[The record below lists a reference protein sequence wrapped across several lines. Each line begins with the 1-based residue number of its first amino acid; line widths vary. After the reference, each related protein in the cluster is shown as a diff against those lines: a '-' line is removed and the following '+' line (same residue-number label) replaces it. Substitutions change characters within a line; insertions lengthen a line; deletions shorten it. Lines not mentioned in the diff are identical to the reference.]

1 MAATQREKARKL
13 IAENRQARRNYEI
26 EDTYEAGIQLLGTEV
41 KSLRAG
47 RANIAESYA
56 REEDGEIILI
66 NSSIPIYP
74 PAAQF
79 NHEPGRKRKLLL
91 KKKEM
96 AKLIL
101 GVDKEGRTLVPLKM
115 YFNDRGLAKVELGI
129 GRGRKNIDKRDVE
142 KQRDWNRQKG
152 RLLRDR
158 G

>member
-1 MAATQREKARKL
+1 MAPTAREKARKL

-101 GVDKEGRTLVPLKM
+101 GIDKEGRTLVPLKM

>member
-1 MAATQREKARKL
+1 MANQREKARKL

-26 EDTYEAGIQLLGTEV
+26 EDTFEAGIDLKGTEV

-66 NSSIPIYP
+66 NSTIPIYP

-91 KKKEM
+91 KRKEM

-101 GVDKEGRTLVPLKM
+101 GIDKEGRTLVPLKM